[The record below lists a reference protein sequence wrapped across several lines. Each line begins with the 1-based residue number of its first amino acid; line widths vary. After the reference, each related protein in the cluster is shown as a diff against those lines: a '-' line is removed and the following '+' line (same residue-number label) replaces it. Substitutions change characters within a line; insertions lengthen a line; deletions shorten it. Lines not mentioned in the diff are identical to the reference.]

1 MDRFYKFNFK
11 WLAIWFY
18 HFFFNWGESI
28 NFIETE
34 TPDTG
39 QRKDAVVEVDGKI
52 IHIIE
57 FMSGPLTRKK
67 LQDIFDYWIS
77 IYSDPIYKGYKLKC
91 DVISIGNPKHGIKK
105 VNISENTTFCVK
117 VHFLK
122 KKDGAK
128 LLSTILKKNIK
139 QEALTCNEA
148 IGLLLLVDM
157 GIEVSVYYLVPLV
170 IRLFGQAVIPDFEF
184 KKRIFLS
191 LVRLLQRF
199 YAGDEL
205 KEMIRML
212 KSVTKDP
219 KVKSIIEQYG
229 LGFDEIYYD
238 GKEDGFDNA
247 KLEDVRGMLS
257 EGISDEIILR
267 VTKIS
272 IKKLQNLKRNL

>member
-1 MDRFYKFNFK
+1 
-11 WLAIWFY
+11 
-18 HFFFNWGESI
+18 
-28 NFIETE
+28 
-34 TPDTG
+34 
-39 QRKDAVVEVDGKI
+39 
-52 IHIIE
+52 
-57 FMSGPLTRKK
+57 
-67 LQDIFDYWIS
+67 
-77 IYSDPIYKGYKLKC
+77 
-91 DVISIGNPKHGIKK
+91 
-105 VNISENTTFCVK
+105 
-117 VHFLK
+117 
-122 KKDGAK
+122 
-128 LLSTILKKNIK
+128 
-139 QEALTCNEA
+139 
-148 IGLLLLVDM
+148 M